1 MARKS
6 AAADAETLV
15 ETPSPEHQQI
25 AKADPKLGQ
34 ALKKENVQVSGTA
47 DGAIYLKNS
56 PNDPAAPRAWPKWKR
71 YCIVG
76 LAAWTNNVVT
86 IGVNSWAP
94 SN

>member
-34 ALKKENVQVSGTA
+34 ALKKENVQVSFLRLGSLEDENAEGSRRYLVPQMEPFISRTA
-47 DGAIYLKNS
+47 PMIQLHQELG
-56 PNDPAAPRAWPKWKR
+56 
-71 YCIVG
+71 
-76 LAAWTNNVVT
+76 
-86 IGVNSWAP
+86 P
-94 SN
+94 SGRDTVSSD